1 MSDDKARSTNSDSR
15 REFLGKLGAALGGAA
30 LVGGG
35 AVIGRAQGVIPN
47 GYQFYPI
54 LIANDN
60 APYPGGWAH
69 NPVSELTAAVMLG
82 SAVATGKPG
91 FNVIY
96 FHGVTSSA
104 DAPHVP
110 DQTTALFLA
119 VMDYT
124 QPKPTLTSLSILT
137 FQGDTLT
144 NIAGVPSNQLPL
156 AVTRLGT
163 GACNSLGHYATT
175 IFSQS
180 TGNTVSIKNAPGVYL
195 YDPQLNSWTKVARFG
210 DPIQGGGAYGA
221 DFGDVAIDD
230 DDNVTIVAAKTNDK
244 PPQSTTSQV
253 LDQQSTT
260 SQASGQRNP
269 QALGFAGAK
278 ALIHHPRD
286 RSVMPFVLAQ
296 TGDMLPGT
304 NAVIRDFGLID
315 VAQDGSFVAQVR
327 AHRLDIRNAQPGT
340 AVITGSVRQR
350 RGPNGLEGLRLLAA
364 SPRLLTL
371 RQRRQGIQL
380 GECVLGPRIA
390 SENLIG
396 LVTHDADLLPGL
408 GALEGHRLAVFGR
421 NAAERV
427 IAATGERRGWLRSV
441 SALSPPA
448 LSAGNSLTALS
459 AESNLTYYSEAL
471 DDGSTQLLVQSGSD
485 KQVILKSGDPLAG
498 WKTTEIMYG
507 YHPAQV
513 DPFGRLAFAGEFLKN
528 PNGSQTDPNNIWS
541 ALCVGIP
548 A

>member
-1 MSDDKARSTNSDSR
+1 MSDDKTGKTNADSR
-15 REFLGKLGAALGGAA
+15 RDFLGKLGAALGGAA
-30 LVGGG
+30 LAGGG
-35 AVIGRAQGVIPN
+35 SIIGRAQGVIPN

-69 NPVSELTAAVMLG
+69 NPVGELTAAVMLG

-91 FNVIY
+91 FNVVY
-96 FHGVTSSA
+96 FHGTTTA
-104 DAPHVP
+104 DPNLKP
-110 DQTTALFLA
+110 YIPNPPTTALFLLG
-119 VMDYT
+119 MDYT
-124 QPKPTLTSLSILT
+124 QPKPALTSLGLLT

-144 NIAGVPSNQLPL
+144 YIAGVPSSQLPL

-195 YDPQLNSWTKVARFG
+195 YDPQLNLWTKVARFG

-230 DDNVTIVAAKTNDK
+230 DDNVTIVAAKTDDK
-244 PPQSTTSQV
+244 TS
-253 LDQQSTT
+253 LSTT
-260 SQASGQRNP
+260 SQAPGRRNS
-269 QALGFAGAK
+269 QALGFAGSK

-286 RSVMPFVLAQ
+286 RSITPFVLAQ
-296 TGDMLPGT
+296 TGDMLPET

-315 VAQDGSFVAQVR
+315 VAQDGSFVAQVS
-327 AHRLDIRNAQPGT
+327 AHRLDVSAARPGT
-340 AVITGSVRQR
+340 AIVTGSVKGR

-380 GECVLGPRIA
+380 GECILGPRIA

-408 GALEGHRLAVFGR
+408 GALEGHQLAVFGR

-427 IAATGERRGWLRSV
+427 IAATGDRSMRDWQRSV
-441 SALSPPA
+441 SALSPPC
-448 LSAGNSLTALS
+448 
-459 AESNLTYYSEAL
+459 
-471 DDGSTQLLVQSGSD
+471 
-485 KQVILKSGDPLAG
+485 
-498 WKTTEIMYG
+498 
-507 YHPAQV
+507 
-513 DPFGRLAFAGEFLKN
+513 
-528 PNGSQTDPNNIWS
+528 SQR
-541 ALCVGIP
+541 G
-548 A
+548 